1 MQKRAFTM
9 IELIFVIVILGI
21 LAAVAVPKLAATRND
36 AIVSAEVGSASQV
49 LKNLGSQW
57 AAKESWTEYGVTDA
71 SNAVRCFTLTATN
84 DGNVTITPIATPSD
98 KCPSGVLT
106 EVKSLAAKNG
116 ILESNEGAK
125 TYQFGGISIKQY

>member
-9 IELIFVIVILGI
+9 IELIFVIIILGI

-36 AIVSAEVGSASQV
+36 AIVSAELGSAAQV

-57 AAKESWTEYGVTDA
+57 AAKESWTGYGITEA
-71 SNAVRCFTLTATN
+71 NNAVRCFVLTSTN
-84 DGNVTITPIATPSD
+84 EGNVTITPLTNPSD

-125 TYQFGGISIKQY
+125 TYQFGGISIKLY